1 MVIKLSPLK
10 PVYYEGGERAVL
22 LLHSFTSNPNDM
34 KPLGRYLQQNQY
46 SCYTPVLSGHSLPA
60 EDLLTYGPADWW
72 QDVRDAYQLLQD
84 KGFEKIAVVGL
95 SLGGVLA
102 LKLGQELQVNG
113 VVTLSVPMYKKAGS
127 LQKRLLYYARRYKQ
141 IEGKEEQQIESE
153 MEALRHLTVDSLV
166 DFEQLVNQT
175 RDNLVQ
181 IDSPIRIL
189 YGELDTPLYK
199 ESAEEIFNRVA
210 SDQKSIKGFAQSKHL
225 MTLGQDRN
233 DINEEILTF
242 LNELTW

>member
-22 LLHSFTSNPNDM
+22 LLHSFTSSPNDM
-34 KPLGRYLQQNQY
+34 KPLGRYLQDNHY
-46 SCYTPVLSGHSLPA
+46 SCYAPVLSGHSLPA
-60 EDLLTYGPADWW
+60 EELLTYGPADWW
-72 QDVRDAYQLLQD
+72 QNVRDAYQLLQD

-127 LQKRLLYYARRYKQ
+127 LQKRLLYYANRYKQ
-141 IEGKEEQQIESE
+141 IEGKEDKQIESE
-153 MEALRHLTVDSLV
+153 MEALRHLPVDSLV

-189 YGELDTPLYK
+189 YGELDAALYK

>member
-46 SCYTPVLSGHSLPA
+46 SCYAPVLSGHSLPA

-72 QDVRDAYQLLQD
+72 QNVRDAYQLLQD

-102 LKLGQELQVNG
+102 LKLGQQLQVNG
-113 VVTLSVPMYKKAGS
+113 IVTLSVPMYKKAGS
-127 LQKRLLYYARRYKQ
+127 LQKRLFYYANRYKQ
-141 IEGKEEQQIESE
+141 IEGKEDKQIRSE
-153 MEALRHLTVDSLV
+153 IEALRHLPVDSLV

-175 RDNLVQ
+175 RDNLAQ

-189 YGELDTPLYK
+189 YGELDAPLYK

-210 SDQKSIKGFAQSKHL
+210 SDQKSVKGFAQSKHL
-225 MTLGQDRN
+225 MTLGKDRN